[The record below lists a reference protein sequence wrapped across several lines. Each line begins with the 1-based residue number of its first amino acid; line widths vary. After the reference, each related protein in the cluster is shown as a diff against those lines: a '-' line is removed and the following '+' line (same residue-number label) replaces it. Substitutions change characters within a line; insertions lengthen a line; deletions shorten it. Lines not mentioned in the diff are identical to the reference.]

1 MTGVI
6 DVGGGM
12 RDIYG
17 AGVFDRLLDDG
28 VWFDY
33 CIGVSAGSANLS
45 SYLARQRG
53 RTYRFYTDY
62 SFRREYMSC
71 RNFIR
76 CGSYFDFN
84 YVYDNLAASHGE
96 DPLDYRV
103 MTSYKGRYVIVLSD
117 AVTGEAVYADGGSM
131 LQDRYDYIKASC
143 SIPLVCKP
151 REIDGRKY
159 YDGGVADPVPLDKAI
174 SDGCDRIVLILTR
187 PREYRMALGK
197 EGLASKLINRKYPN
211 TARALDMRAERY
223 NCAVEKA
230 LSLEKEGKCIV
241 IAPDDCCGI
250 DTLTKD
256 REKLHR
262 LYNKGYEDGGRV
274 KAFVKMP
281 ETEL

>member
-1 MTGVI
+1 MVGVI

-17 AGVFDRLLDDG
+17 AGVFDRFLDDG

-53 RTYRFYTDY
+53 RLYRFYTDY
-62 SFRREYMSC
+62 TFRKEYMSY
-71 RNFIR
+71 RNFIK

-103 MTSYKGRYVIVLSD
+103 MTSFEGKYVIVLSD
-117 AVTGEAVYADGGSM
+117 AVTGEAVYVDGGSM
-131 LQDRYDYIKASC
+131 LPDRYDYIKASC
-143 SIPLVCKP
+143 SIPLICKP
-151 REIDGRKY
+151 REIGDGKY
-159 YDGGVADPVPLDKAI
+159 YDGGVADPVPLHKAME
-174 SDGCDRIVLILTR
+174 DGCDRIVLILTR
-187 PREYRMALGK
+187 PRSYRMAIGK
-197 EGLASKLINRKYPN
+197 ENLAASLIKMKYPRTAEAIINRAEKYN
-211 TARALDMRAERY
+211 K
-223 NCAVEKA
+223 AVDEA
-230 LSLEKEGKCIV
+230 IELEKEGRCII

-256 REKLHR
+256 KEKLHL
-262 LYNKGYEDGGRV
+262 LYLKGYEDGGRV
-274 KAFVKMP
+274 KAFMEAT
-281 ETEL
+281 ET